1 MVALTDS
8 FESPESET
16 PLAGASPPVEPTDSP
31 ARRVEGWYPD
41 PWGLEKQRWYDGA
54 TWTRHL
60 WPPEDPPAASQPQAG
75 ASGAVPA
82 VQTPSGQLI
91 PVGIVQSAAERSA
104 KTLNTLIPLA
114 SIGLALVTLSFAV
127 NAPELRANVDLAAA
141 GSEIELPPLPPAL
154 QWFAQLGQI
163 GVIATA
169 VVFALWLYRATI
181 WSRLLG
187 MPGRL
192 APGWALAV
200 WLLPIVNL
208 LLGYLVTVDAAPTPT
223 LKRTVRMWWAWFV
236 FACTA
241 PVVIIVTGNA
251 SAAFRYPLA
260 GGLMA
265 SSLIAGFLGR
275 KIVRG
280 ITTELSALTQPK
292 NSPPFTS
299 NI

>member
-8 FESPESET
+8 YESPESET

-41 PWGLEKQRWYDGA
+41 PWGLDKQRWYDGA

-60 WPPEDPPAASQPQAG
+60 WPPDTPPAEAEPLAG
-75 ASGAVPA
+75 ASAAVPA
-82 VQTPSGQLI
+82 IQTPSGQLI

-104 KTLNTLIPLA
+104 KTLNTIIPLA

-154 QWFAQLGQI
+154 QWCSQLGQF

-169 VVFALWLYRATI
+169 VIFALWLYRATI

-187 MPGRL
+187 VPGRL
-192 APGWALAV
+192 APGWSLAV

-208 LLGYLVTVDAAPTPT
+208 VLGYIVTVDSAPSPA
-223 LKRTVRMWWAWFV
+223 LKRTVRRWWASCV
-236 FACTA
+236 FAFSA
-241 PVVIIVTGNA
+241 PIVVIATGNA
-251 SAAFRYPLA
+251 SPGVRYTLA

-275 KIVRG
+275 EMVRG
-280 ITTELSALTQPK
+280 ITAELTSRTQPK
-292 NSPPFTS
+292 NSPPLTS